1 MFATVFVSCFHTGQ
15 SLTPEEVE
23 QLKDDLK
30 TYYRTEFS
38 EIKTSPLDF
47 QSLRTLEQIY
57 VQLVLVGGAEAK
69 SISYDGLFALITNE
83 NEKSRVALLGEAGV
97 GKTTLL
103 IKIANDWAKGECLKH
118 IDLLFFVS
126 LRKIQQCTHFA
137 EITKS
142 LVSDGLKLD
151 VKKVDEYILTNQRK
165 VLLLLDGLD
174 EYKEDI
180 TISNTNDALVDI
192 MRGDK
197 LKRAPVLLTTRP
209 WRAEQITSTELIN
222 TKYIQIRVEGFRKHD
237 VKDYIKKFFK
247 EDMESAE
254 SLKQFT
260 TEESLVAQTM
270 APYPIFCCMLCHMWK
285 WINKSD
291 RERVKKLETFS
302 QLIQEMI
309 NALVEQYAS
318 KLKVAGESLKQCQ
331 TRCKECF
338 ERIGK
343 VAFHGLLI
351 RQLTFNAD
359 GFRECIEAMTIG
371 CDVGVLS
378 SRKRVAPSDMRQRDG
393 TEEISEVSFPH
404 KLMQEYLAGYYLA
417 SLYRENP
424 TEFEK
429 LLREKVLPECEEF
442 RYLLYFTAAHRKE
455 DGQPGRYLM
464 DYLCEALGTNIT
476 HTSSPIDILYG
487 HSEVVNSHVDFL
499 VDVAFEYHNE
509 EAIRPV
515 IDLLRRVEYVSLSRN
530 NQGNNHMWSAFMYAF
545 AVCNIQPVSAVCH
558 PS

>member
-1 MFATVFVSCFHTGQ
+1 MFVTVFVSCFHTGQ
-15 SLTPEEVE
+15 SLTPEELDK
-23 QLKDDLK
+23 LKDDLK

-38 EIKTSPLDF
+38 EIKTSPLDY
-47 QSLRTLEQIY
+47 QSLRALEQIY
-57 VQLVLVGGAEAK
+57 VHLVLVGGAEAK
-69 SISYDGLFALITNE
+69 SISYDGLFALITNK

-103 IKIANDWAKGECLKH
+103 IKIAHDWAKGKCLKH

-126 LRKIQQCTHFA
+126 LRKFQQCTHFA

-151 VKKVDEYILTNQRK
+151 FKKVDEYILTNQRK

-174 EYKEDI
+174 EYKGDI
-180 TISNTNDALVDI
+180 TIADTNDALVEI

-222 TKYIQIRVEGFRKHD
+222 TKYTQIRVEGFRKHD
-237 VKDYIKKFFK
+237 VQDYMKKFFK
-247 EDMESAE
+247 EDSKSAE
-254 SLKQFT
+254 SLIHFT
-260 TEESLVAQTM
+260 TEGSLVAQTM

-285 WINKSD
+285 WIEESD
-291 RERVKKLETFS
+291 RERVRKLETFS

-318 KLKVAGESLKQCQ
+318 KLKVAGESLNQCQ
-331 TRCKECF
+331 TRCKESF

-343 VAFHGLLI
+343 VAFHGLLV

-359 GFRECIEAMTIG
+359 GFRECKDAMKTG
-371 CDVGVLS
+371 CGVGVLS

-417 SLYRENP
+417 SLYRENR

-429 LLREKVLPECEEF
+429 LLREKVLPKYEEL

-455 DGQPGRYLM
+455 DEHVGKHLSKYL
-464 DYLCEALGTNIT
+464 YEALGTNIT
-476 HTSSPIDILYG
+476 NTSSPTDIFSG
-487 HSEVVNSHVDFL
+487 RSNVVNSNVD
-499 VDVAFEYHNE
+499 
-509 EAIRPV
+509 IPR
-515 IDLLRRVEYVSLSRN
+515 
-530 NQGNNHMWSAFMYAF
+530 
-545 AVCNIQPVSAVCH
+545 
-558 PS
+558 

>member
-1 MFATVFVSCFHTGQ
+1 MDK
-15 SLTPEEVE
+15 
-23 QLKDDLK
+23 LKEDLK

-47 QSLRTLEQIY
+47 QSLRTLEHIY

-103 IKIANDWAKGECLKH
+103 IKIAHDWAKGKCLKH

-126 LRKIQQCTHFA
+126 LRKIPQCTHFA

-151 VKKVDEYILTNQRK
+151 FKKVDEYILTNQRK

-174 EYKEDI
+174 EYKGDI
-180 TISNTNDALVDI
+180 KLPNTNDALVDI

-209 WRAEQITSTELIN
+209 WKAEQITNTELIN
-222 TKYIQIRVEGFRKHD
+222 TKYTLIRVEGFRKHD
-237 VKDYIKKFFK
+237 VQDYMKKFFK
-247 EDMESAE
+247 EDSKSAE
-254 SLKQFT
+254 SLIHFT
-260 TEESLVAQTM
+260 TEGSLVAQTM

-285 WINKSD
+285 WIEESD
-291 RERVKKLETFS
+291 RERVRKLETFS

-318 KLKVAGESLKQCQ
+318 KLKVAGETLKQCQ
-331 TRCKECF
+331 TRCKESF

-343 VAFHGLLI
+343 VAFHGLLV

-359 GFRECIEAMTIG
+359 GFRECKDAMTIG
-371 CDVGVLS
+371 CGVGVLS
-378 SRKRVAPSDMRQRDG
+378 SRKRVAPSEMRQRDG
-393 TEEISEVSFPH
+393 TEQISEVSFPH

-417 SLYRENP
+417 SQYRENP
-424 TEFEK
+424 KEFEK
-429 LLREKVLPECEEF
+429 LLKGNVLDKYDEF
-442 RYLLYFTAAHRKE
+442 RYLLYFTAAHGKG
-455 DGQPGRYLM
+455 DVQAGKHLM
-464 DYLCEALGTNIT
+464 ESLCEALGTSIT
-476 HTSSPIDILYG
+476 NTTSTIDLLNCR
-487 HSEVVNSHVDFL
+487 SNVVNSRVDFL
-499 VDVAFEYHNE
+499 VDVAFECHDKDG
-509 EAIRPV
+509 IRPV
-515 IDLLRRVEYVSLSRN
+515 IDLLRRVEYISLGRDTQWN
-530 NQGNNHMWSAFMYAF
+530 KHMWSGYLYAF
-545 AVCNIQPVSAVCH
+545 AACDIQSVSAVCH
-558 PS
+558 QFLIAPGV